1 MTVLH
6 GSDLFEQKEGRNMR
20 VYENL
25 EPKEVFYYFEDVCSI
40 PHGSGNTQ
48 NISDYCVNFAKEH
61 GLKYRQE
68 ECGNVIIWK
77 DATPGYEQADT
88 VILQGHMD
96 MVAVKDAD
104 CPLDLEKD
112 GLIPEIDGEWIQA
125 KGTSLGGDDGI
136 AVAYALAILA
146 ADDIPHPALEAV
158 FTVGEEVG
166 LVGATALDA
175 SGLKGKILM
184 NMDSEDDGIFLIGC
198 AGAAT
203 VACCL
208 PVKKE
213 TVSGQRYAWHIDGLM
228 GGHSGMEISRERA
241 NANKIFGRFLA
252 EYMEKTGFSI
262 VSVNGGEKDN
272 AIAKQC
278 DALLVVPK
286 EKAAVFEEAVEKFE
300 TMLKK
305 EHHFTDPQMHIYV
318 EKEGCGEAD
327 VLDRETA
334 QNLMALLIHLP
345 NGVQK
350 RIPELPDSVQTSLNM
365 GILAQTEE
373 EISMTF
379 SVRSSITSEKEWLMK
394 QMQHLT
400 ESFGGYC
407 RISGVYPAWEYQ
419 PDSRIRPLMIETYE
433 EITGRKPETAAIHAG
448 VECGIFCEKLPGLDC
463 ISYGPQMNDIHTTRE
478 RLNIESVKRNW
489 ELTLAVLQKLK

>member
-1 MTVLH
+1 
-6 GSDLFEQKEGRNMR
+6 MR
-20 VYENL
+20 VFENL
-25 EPKEVFYYFEDVCSI
+25 EPKEVFYYFEDICNI

-48 NISDYCVNFAKEH
+48 KISDYCVDFAKEH

-68 ECGNVIIWK
+68 ECGNVIIWE
-77 DATPGYEQADT
+77 DATSGYEQADP

-112 GLIPEIDGEWIQA
+112 GLIPEIDGEWVQA

-175 SGLKGKILM
+175 SDLKGKILL

-208 PVKKE
+208 PIKKE
-213 TVSGQRYAWHIDGLM
+213 TVSGQQYAWHIDGLM

-241 NANKIFGRFLA
+241 NANKVFGRFLS
-252 EYMEKTGFSI
+252 ECMEEIGFSI
-262 VSVNGGEKDN
+262 VSVSGGEKDN

-278 DALLVVPK
+278 DALLVVPE
-286 EKAAVFEEAVEKFE
+286 EKTTAFEEAVQAFDG
-300 TMLKK
+300 MLKK
-305 EHHFTDPQMHIYV
+305 EHHFTDPQLRIYA
-318 EKEGCGEAD
+318 EKEGCGETEA
-327 VLDRETA
+327 LNGETA
-334 QNLMALLIHLP
+334 QKLMSLLIHLP

-350 RIPELPDSVQTSLNM
+350 RVPEFPDSIQTSLNM
-365 GILAQTEE
+365 GILAQTGEE
-373 EISMTF
+373 VSMTF
-379 SVRSSITSEKEWLMK
+379 SVRSSVTSEKEWLMK

-433 EITGRKPETAAIHAG
+433 EITGKKPETAAIHAG
-448 VECGIFCEKLPGLDC
+448 VECGIFSEKLPGLDC

-489 ELTLAVLQKLK
+489 ELTLAVLKKLK

>member
-1 MTVLH
+1 
-6 GSDLFEQKEGRNMR
+6 MR
-20 VYENL
+20 IFENL
-25 EPKEVFYYFEDVCSI
+25 EPKEVFYYFEDICSI

-68 ECGNVIIWK
+68 ECGNAIIWK

-112 GLIPEIDGEWIQA
+112 GLIPEIDGAWIQA

-175 SGLKGKILM
+175 SDLKGKILM

-213 TVSGQRYAWHIDGLM
+213 TVSGQLYAWHIDGLM

-262 VSVNGGEKDN
+262 VSVKGGEKDN

-278 DALLVVPK
+278 DVLLVVP
-286 EKAAVFEEAVEKFE
+286 EERTAFFEEAVEKFE

-318 EKEGCGEAD
+318 EKEGCGETE

>member
-20 VYENL
+20 IFENL
-25 EPKEVFYYFEDVCSI
+25 EPKEVFYYFEDICSI

-68 ECGNVIIWK
+68 ECGNAIIWK

-112 GLIPEIDGEWIQA
+112 GLIPKIDGAWIQA

-175 SGLKGKILM
+175 SDLKGKILM

-213 TVSGQRYAWHIDGLM
+213 TVSGQLYAWHIDGLM

-262 VSVNGGEKDN
+262 VSVKGGEKDN

-278 DALLVVPK
+278 DVLLVVP
-286 EKAAVFEEAVEKFE
+286 EERTAFFEEAVEKFE

-318 EKEGCGEAD
+318 EKEGCGETE

>member
-20 VYENL
+20 IFENL
-25 EPKEVFYYFEDVCSI
+25 EPKEVFYYFEDICSI

-68 ECGNVIIWK
+68 ECGNAIIWK

-112 GLIPEIDGEWIQA
+112 GLIPEIDGAWIQA

-175 SGLKGKILM
+175 SDLKGKILM

-213 TVSGQRYAWHIDGLM
+213 TVSGQLYAWHIDGQM

-262 VSVNGGEKDN
+262 VSVKGGEKDN

-278 DALLVVPK
+278 DVLLVVP
-286 EKAAVFEEAVEKFE
+286 EERTAFFEEAVE
-300 TMLKK
+300 
-305 EHHFTDPQMHIYV
+305 I
-318 EKEGCGEAD
+318 
-327 VLDRETA
+327 
-334 QNLMALLIHLP
+334 
-345 NGVQK
+345 
-350 RIPELPDSVQTSLNM
+350 
-365 GILAQTEE
+365 
-373 EISMTF
+373 
-379 SVRSSITSEKEWLMK
+379 
-394 QMQHLT
+394 
-400 ESFGGYC
+400 
-407 RISGVYPAWEYQ
+407 
-419 PDSRIRPLMIETYE
+419 
-433 EITGRKPETAAIHAG
+433 GRAS
-448 VECGIFCEKLPGLDC
+448 C
-463 ISYGPQMNDIHTTRE
+463 RE
-478 RLNIESVKRNW
+478 RV
-489 ELTLAVLQKLK
+489 